1 MTEAQVLALIQSV
14 VIANGNNEIT
24 ANILRP
30 VLEAILAQ
38 PNDEIGDL
46 TTLDTTNKDDLVS
59 AINEIFSLIGSDVTI
74 LTGTTDPNITPPS
87 GVNIGDFYMWDDGV
101 LKGFFQYNG
110 VDFVL
115 IKNIDIATDLISLDP
130 GNNLTLGSDE
140 KMFVNSSSSIPIENV
155 YPDVFT
161 AFTGLLDNQLDQ
173 TTGFIQ
179 KVLDASADPN
189 VTIPAGESTVR
200 YYEKLEAS
208 TAVLANYELLN
219 AQQSAALNGDIAFN
233 QFTVDAIQLG
243 AISDVT
249 SGTVKIRW
257 EDVDDTITE
266 IHLPQSWNGFLSN
279 MSTIL
284 GLGNVIFGLRIYNK
298 TAGLFSS
305 EQQISFSG
313 ITQTW
318 AIITSG
324 KDIPILGFKVGDIIE
339 IEFGIYE
346 VDGGVAW
353 NEITGDQDDINL
365 IGFTDGEGLTTA
377 DFVARS
383 AAEANAWLSVAY
395 GNGVFVAVAASGTN
409 QVMTSSDNGVTWVAR
424 TAAEVNV
431 WGSVAYGNGV
441 FVAVSQNGTNQ
452 VMTSSDNGET
462 WVARAAAEDNSWQS
476 VAYGNGVFF
485 AVAFGTS
492 QNQVMTSSD
501 NGVTWVARTASEVN
515 PWRSVTFGNGVFVAV
530 AFSGTNRVMTATLTP
545 PRKFENTVNEYQL
558 NGVTVSPVSKVL
570 NINTR
575 LKEYTVATLPDGING
590 DTAYVTDADA
600 PTYLGTLTGG
610 GSVVCPVFYNG
621 TLWICH

>member
-87 GVNIGDFYMWDDGV
+87 GVNIGDFYIWDDGV
-101 LKGFFQYNG
+101 LQGFFQYNG

-115 IKNIDIATDLISLDP
+115 IKNIDIATDLISSDA

-140 KMFVNSSSSIPIENV
+140 KLFVNSSSSIPIENV
-155 YPDVFT
+155 YPDIFT

-233 QFTVDAIQLG
+233 QFTVDAIQLA

-298 TAGLFSS
+298 TASLFTS

-365 IGFTDGEGLTTA
+365 IGFTDGEAGGLS

-383 AAEANAWLSVAY
+383 ASEANFWYSNTY
-395 GNGVFVAVAASGTN
+395 GNGL
-409 QVMTSSDNGVTWVAR
+409 
-424 TAAEVNV
+424 
-431 WGSVAYGNGV
+431 
-441 FVAVSQNGTNQ
+441 FVAVSLSGTNR
-452 VMTSSDNGET
+452 VMTSPDGIT
-462 WVARAAAEDNSWQS
+462 WTARSASENNEWQS
-476 VAYGNGVFF
+476 VTYGNGLFV
-485 AVAFGTS
+485 AVSFDGT
-492 QNQVMTSSD
+492 NRVMTSPD
-501 NGVTWVARTASEVN
+501 GITWTARTASEANQWV
-515 PWRSVTFGNGVFVAV
+515 SITYGNGLFVAV
-530 AFSGTNRVMTATLTP
+530 SLDGTNRVMTATLTP

-558 NGVTVSPVSKVL
+558 NGVTVSPVGKVL